1 MGSDKAY
8 GQEGEKKMGFGS
20 GLMELMLT
28 LPGLLENR
36 TIADPVYSS
45 TDQTACLMIQIAA
58 NINNM
63 SVKKS
68 PRIRNEDSKM
78 RKNNENI
85 EFKALELYSRINT
98 ENNRYSEGNVF
109 SMLVLQS

>member
-45 TDQTACLMIQIAA
+45 TDQTASLMIQIAA

-98 ENNRYSEGNVF
+98 ENNRYS
-109 SMLVLQS
+109 